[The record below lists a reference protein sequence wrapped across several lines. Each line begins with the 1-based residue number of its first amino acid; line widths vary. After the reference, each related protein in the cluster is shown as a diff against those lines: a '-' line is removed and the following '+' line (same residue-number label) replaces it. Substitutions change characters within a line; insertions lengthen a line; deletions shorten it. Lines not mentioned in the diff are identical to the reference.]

1 MRVGFSYGSSSG
13 FSAHV
18 SHGNNRGFGP
28 WHDPH
33 PPRPPAGYFE
43 QPSSGLKI
51 FTPGAT
57 PAPKTTPPVD
67 TAAVANK
74 LGSDIFSPACSATFN
89 STWGNANEARFQDLI
104 ANCKYLEAF
113 AYTREHFNKDSTEQ
127 ISNWLDTLVDK
138 GESKKTLTEKRE
150 AFIETFTSS
159 GEQEYVR
166 ESYLKLDTAWSKAI
180 VEHYDAVI
188 AADRRPEAY
197 AYMEEHQRRGNVN
210 AVDDDGLLGS
220 FQREKAI
227 ILPYYNWSSG
237 SSSTGS
243 NPESSSSSSSPDNTD
258 SSSSELSRLAS
269 EHSALLFSKASSS
282 QPPIHPDCVVSEK
295 TKSDAKLGR
304 MAVGIV
310 ISAAKDEFDY
320 LSLAQSYLNAIATTE
335 KEATE
340 HQISCTLAK
349 VEQALVDKV
358 IEATDITKDIEKIE
372 NTRKRSRSPSPRPQ

>member
-1 MRVGFSYGSSSG
+1 MRFGISYGSSSG
-13 FSAHV
+13 FSAHA
-18 SHGNNRGFGP
+18 SHGNNRGLGP

-57 PAPKTTPPVD
+57 PAPKATPPAD
-67 TAAVANK
+67 TATVANK

-89 STWGNANEARFQDLI
+89 STWSNAREAHFQDLI
-104 ANCKYLEAF
+104 ANRKYSEAF
-113 AYTREHFNKDSTEQ
+113 AYTKEHFNEDSDTQ
-127 ISNWLDTLVDK
+127 IFNWLNELVDK

-150 AFIETFTSS
+150 AFIETLTSS
-159 GEQEYVR
+159 GAQEYMR
-166 ESYLKLDTAWSKAI
+166 ESYLKLDAAWSKAI
-180 VEHYDAVI
+180 VEHYDALI

-197 AYMEEHQRRGNVN
+197 AYIEEHQRRGYVN

-243 NPESSSSSSSPDNTD
+243 NPESSSSSSSSDNTD
-258 SSSSELSRLAS
+258 SSNSELSRLAS
-269 EHSALLFSKASSS
+269 EHSALLFSKGASS
-282 QPPIHPDCVVSEK
+282 QLPIHPDCVVSEK
-295 TKSDAKLGR
+295 TKNDTKVNRMMIGLGI
-304 MAVGIV
+304 AI
-310 ISAAKDEFDY
+310 ANDELD
-320 LSLAQSYLNAIATTE
+320 LSTLAQNYLKSIATTE

-340 HQISCTLAK
+340 HQISCTIKKA
-349 VEQALVDKV
+349 EQAHIDKV

-372 NTRKRSRSPSPRPQ
+372 NPRKRQCSTSPRLQ